1 VWSAARAACG
11 VSAAL
16 VAAERMHSGAH
27 YPSDVAAEAVIGLA
41 DAALIRAAPHLRWRR
56 VL

>member
-1 VWSAARAACG
+1 